1 MPNLTPSA
9 IVKNPSKF
17 IDFEKILGKEPVIKT
32 KKDFVDAVLSIPP
45 DKENMIPDDVAEWL
59 ENETQTDISISEPKT
74 TTSSKGVRKKWDGAG
89 EPFRAGSKYLE
100 VFNILKAGTHSR
112 SDLGKEFTNKYGE
125 KTGNAGNI
133 STYIGNTMKVVSD
146 HFDLQTVD
154 SKLKLIPKK

>member
-1 MPNLTPSA
+1 M
-9 IVKNPSKF
+9 
-17 IDFEKILGKEPVIKT
+17 
-32 KKDFVDAVLSIPP
+32 
-45 DKENMIPDDVAEWL
+45 
-59 ENETQTDISISEPKT
+59 
-74 TTSSKGVRKKWDGAG
+74 RKKWDGAG

-112 SDLGKEFTNKYGE
+112 SDLGKEFTDKYGE